1 MQIFYSNSSQETKK
15 IAYDFAKKL
24 KKGDI
29 VAFFGGLGVGKTT
42 FIRGLN
48 DGLGINSEVSSPTF
62 SLVNEYRGY
71 KFSLFHFDMYRINSW
86 EDLYS
91 TGFFDYLDE
100 NEIVAVEWSENIE
113 NILPDNTIKIII
125 ENCQDD
131 NSRKITIINGENL

>member
-1 MQIFYSNSSQETKK
+1 MQIFYSNSSQETRK

-62 SLVNEYRGY
+62 SLVNEYRGD

>member
-1 MQIFYSNSSQETKK
+1 MQIFYSNSSQETRK

-62 SLVNEYRGY
+62 SLVNEYRGD

-131 NSRKITIINGENL
+131 NSRKITIILV